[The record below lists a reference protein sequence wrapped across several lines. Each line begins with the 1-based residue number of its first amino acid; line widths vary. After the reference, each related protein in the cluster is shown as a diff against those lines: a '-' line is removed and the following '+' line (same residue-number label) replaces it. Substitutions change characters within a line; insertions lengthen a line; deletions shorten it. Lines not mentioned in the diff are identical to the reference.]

1 MKLVKTTLRLDAELK
16 KAAEREAIE
25 KDTSFQ
31 AVVSAALE
39 ENLKNKSHKA
49 DSVSDQEFSKLLK
62 KVNQEYG
69 AALRKLA
76 KL

>member
-1 MKLVKTTLRLDAELK
+1 MRKLVKTTLRIDAELK

-31 AVVSAALE
+31 EVVNIALADHIQ
-39 ENLKNKSHKA
+39 NKS
-49 DSVSDQEFSKLLK
+49 SESISNTEFSQLLK
-62 KVNQEYG
+62 KVNKEYG
-69 AALRKLA
+69 PALRKLA